1 MDLRRYTQFRDAGS
15 LYTPSAQTQGGAVS
29 GDDAIGDTP
38 LYLDRQTVI
47 YFVLC
52 LSFFNKIKD
61 R

>member
-1 MDLRRYTQFRDAGS
+1 M
-15 LYTPSAQTQGGAVS
+15 S